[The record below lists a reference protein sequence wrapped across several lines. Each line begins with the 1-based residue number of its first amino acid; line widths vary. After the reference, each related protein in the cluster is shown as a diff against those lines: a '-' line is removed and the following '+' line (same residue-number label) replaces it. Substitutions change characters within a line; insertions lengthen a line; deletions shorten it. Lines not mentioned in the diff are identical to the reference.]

1 MQQRI
6 RVNKMIVFFIRG
18 VFCLQMYKN
27 PWEYKKD
34 VSTYERKHADI
45 FLFFVQILK
54 FFVQN
59 FQKHADVFSDFRQYI
74 GKDFTVAEEDISYA

>member
-1 MQQRI
+1 MRFWWK
-6 RVNKMIVFFIRG
+6 V
-18 VFCLQMYKN
+18 
-27 PWEYKKD
+27 
-34 VSTYERKHADI
+34 HADI

-74 GKDFTVAEEDISYA
+74 GKDFTVAEEDISYAWIVSIGEVSKDSKEE